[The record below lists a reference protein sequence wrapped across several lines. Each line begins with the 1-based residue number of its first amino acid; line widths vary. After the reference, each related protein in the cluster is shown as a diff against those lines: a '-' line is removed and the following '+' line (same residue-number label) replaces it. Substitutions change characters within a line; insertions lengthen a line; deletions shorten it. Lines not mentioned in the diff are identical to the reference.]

1 MTGRPNEDGELLL
14 AGIGAAWSKTQ
25 QHWHDDMSRQFER
38 SHWAPL
44 VDESRS
50 YLRALGE
57 CMELLTAAEQET
69 GY

>member
-1 MTGRPNEDGELLL
+1 MSGSPHEDGELLL
-14 AGIGAAWSKTQ
+14 AGIAAAWSKTQ
-25 QHWHDDMSRQFER
+25 QHWHDDMSGQFDR

-44 VDESRS
+44 ADGSRA

-57 CMELLTAAEQET
+57 CMELMAAAERET

>member
-1 MTGRPNEDGELLL
+1 MTGRPHDDGEVLLRE
-14 AGIGAAWSKTQ
+14 IGAAWAKTQ
-25 QHWHDDMSRQFER
+25 QHWHDDMANHFGR

-57 CMELLTAAEQET
+57 CTELLTAAERET
-69 GY
+69 EC

>member
-1 MTGRPNEDGELLL
+1 MIGHPHEDGEVLL

-25 QHWHDDMSRQFER
+25 QHWHDDMSSQFDR
-38 SHWAPL
+38 SHLAPL

-57 CMELLTAAEQET
+57 CMELLATAERET
-69 GY
+69 EY

>member
-1 MTGRPNEDGELLL
+1 MTGRPHEEGELLL
-14 AGIGAAWSKTQ
+14 AGIGAAWSTTQ
-25 QHWHDDMSRQFER
+25 QHWHDDISSQFER

-57 CMELLTAAEQET
+57 CMDVLAAAERET
-69 GY
+69 EH

>member
-1 MTGRPNEDGELLL
+1 MASRPQEDGEVLLTE
-14 AGIGAAWSKTQ
+14 IGSAWAKTQ
-25 QHWHDDMSRQFER
+25 QHWHDDMANQFGR
-38 SHWAPL
+38 AHWGPL

-57 CMELLTAAEQET
+57 CMELLAAAERET

>member
-1 MTGRPNEDGELLL
+1 MTGRPHEDGELLL
-14 AGIGAAWSKTQ
+14 REIGAAWAKMQ
-25 QHWHDDMSRQFER
+25 QHWHDDMASSFGR

-57 CMELLTAAEQET
+57 FMELLTAAERET
-69 GY
+69 EY